1 MHIEIQVRPHVK
13 GVTKTTLPLSY
24 PGWVNLLLTSLQ
36 NSAKCLHEVVN
47 SSWLGKTTQEG
58 DGGGGGV
65 LGQGARQLEQKMHV
79 HGKTGMFT
87 TIFFICGSPFVDYV
101 TWPNKSQQVYVSNF
115 I

>member
-36 NSAKCLHEVVN
+36 NSAKRLHEVVN

-58 DGGGGGV
+58 EGGGGCWAKV
-65 LGQGARQLEQKMHV
+65 QDNSEQKMHA

-87 TIFFICGSPFVDYV
+87 TIFLSVVHHLLIM
-101 TWPNKSQQVYVSNF
+101 
-115 I
+115 

>member
-36 NSAKCLHEVVN
+36 NSAKRLHEVVN

-58 DGGGGGV
+58 EGGGV
-65 LGQGARQLEQKMHV
+65 LGQGARQLEQKMQA

-87 TIFFICGSPFVDYV
+87 AIFLPVVHHFVDYV